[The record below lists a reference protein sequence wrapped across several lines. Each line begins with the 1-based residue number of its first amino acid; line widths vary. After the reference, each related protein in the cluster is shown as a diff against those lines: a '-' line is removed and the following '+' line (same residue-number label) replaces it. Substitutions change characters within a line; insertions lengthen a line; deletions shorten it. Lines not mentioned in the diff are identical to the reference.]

1 MAQEVVNMNRF
12 SLALSSFFS
21 GLVSKVE
28 AQVQAHPEVV
38 AAMQEVERV
47 SIKVAGEVAST
58 VIRAELGFLPAP
70 LLGLADSGIQ
80 AAEAYADNALGL
92 GQAQAG
98 APAPAP
104 TANSI
109 QGAVT
114 LALTQAM
121 RIQPT
126 TPTPA
131 PSNRMGNR

>member
-1 MAQEVVNMNRF
+1 MGQEVVNMGKF
-12 SLALSSFFS
+12 SVALSAFFA

-38 AAMQEVERV
+38 AAMREVERV

-70 LLGLADSGIQ
+70 LLSLADTGIQ
-80 AAEAYADNALGL
+80 AAETYADSALGL

-98 APAPAP
+98 APAPNAD
-104 TANSI
+104 SI

-131 PSNRMGNR
+131 PSSRMGNR